1 MHPTEVAE
9 SYDRIASRWTSS
21 AFDSK
26 NGVEQHKRALGF
38 MSRMGGAALDV
49 GCGSNGRFLS
59 LLHSQGFE
67 VEGLDISSEML
78 RLARA
83 AAPHVTFHHADIC
96 DWVFPRPYDF
106 ISAWDSIW
114 HVPLPQQR
122 SVLLKLCAGLR
133 PGGVVIFTAGGL
145 EAPDE
150 HQNAYMGVPMYHAT
164 LGIPQIISLL
174 AEGGCIL
181 RHFEY
186 DQYPQPHVYF
196 VAQRRTQA

>member
-96 DWVFPRPYDF
+96 DWVIRRPYDF

-114 HVPLPQQR
+114 HVPLSQQR
-122 SVLLKLCAGLR
+122 Y
-133 PGGVVIFTAGGL
+133 
-145 EAPDE
+145 
-150 HQNAYMGVPMYHAT
+150 AYMGVPMYHAT
-164 LGIPQIISLL
+164 LGIPQIINLL